1 MYAKLVFRNAK
12 RSVKDYLIYIV
23 TMTICVTLFY
33 SFLSISS
40 RYYQPDIG
48 SEYNF
53 TILSDGMK
61 AAICVITLFL
71 LFLIR
76 FVNHYMLRRKQ
87 KEFAVQSIMGM
98 EQKTIGRLFFAET
111 FMMGILSIAIGIFLG
126 VFCSQFITAMLL
138 TTYGKSY
145 ELSWTLFPDTVLLTI
160 GFFIFSFL
168 IVGIFNTRTIRKTK
182 IIDMLA
188 AEKENDPELKKSRWI
203 AAVVLLFEGFTVW
216 MLLTGVQKIVFYYDG
231 RFAIPAKL
239 MFWGNIL
246 FPAITLLWS
255 GFWLIRKRKTG
266 VSTLLPGLLV
276 CTVLNTVMAASV
288 PALTSRYYL
297 ALGAGAINQYLLF
310 LLIDLLFFIC
320 CVIYLSSSFIVAWKA
335 KAPEHRYKGEN
346 LFFFGQITSK
356 LNTTSKTMTL
366 ICVTLDENGETKQ
379 KWETRT
385 SYQEALKRKAEIES
399 QKSSNSFLPPT
410 NQNIAEFLSDF
421 VSLYGEKRWGVSMYD
436 SQNSLI
442 ANYINTIIGDMKVQD
457 ITTRVVDKYIQTLQ
471 KTPAVNTRTHHAKT
485 EFVTNATIEKII
497 KLLRCAFK
505 QAVRWELVAKN
516 PFDNVVLPKVEYKK
530 RDIWTAD
537 MIRTALDQCTDSKL
551 YVAMNL
557 AFACSLRMGEI
568 LGLTWSNVHISDEE
582 IADDNAY
589 VYIDKELARASKRA
603 IEMLGQKDIYHVF
616 TPLFPNTSTRIILK
630 KPKTDSSI
638 RKVWLPKTLAYILRE
653 WKSAQDELRALLR
666 DEYQDYDLVGALA
679 NGRPCE
685 DRIILKSFEK
695 LREKAGL
702 PKVVFHSLRHS
713 STTYKLKL
721 NHGDL
726 KATQGDTGHAQ
737 IDMITSVYAHI
748 LDEDRKINAQKFE
761 SAFYAN
767 PDLRSVRPPEEPKEP
782 APATLDLEA
791 LVEQLRNSPELANTL
806 AALLASAPSE
816 K

>member
-1 MYAKLVFRNAK
+1 MA
-12 RSVKDYLIYIV
+12 
-23 TMTICVTLFY
+23 
-33 SFLSISS
+33 SI
-40 RYYQPDIG
+40 I
-48 SEYNF
+48 
-53 TILSDGMK
+53 
-61 AAICVITLFL
+61 
-71 LFLIR
+71 
-76 FVNHYMLRRKQ
+76 
-87 KEFAVQSIMGM
+87 
-98 EQKTIGRLFFAET
+98 
-111 FMMGILSIAIGIFLG
+111 
-126 VFCSQFITAMLL
+126 
-138 TTYGKSY
+138 
-145 ELSWTLFPDTVLLTI
+145 
-160 GFFIFSFL
+160 
-168 IVGIFNTRTIRKTK
+168 
-182 IIDMLA
+182 
-188 AEKENDPELKKSRWI
+188 
-203 AAVVLLFEGFTVW
+203 
-216 MLLTGVQKIVFYYDG
+216 
-231 RFAIPAKL
+231 
-239 MFWGNIL
+239 
-246 FPAITLLWS
+246 
-255 GFWLIRKRKTG
+255 KRKKNY
-266 VSTLLPGLLV
+266 S
-276 CTVLNTVMAASV
+276 
-288 PALTSRYYL
+288 
-297 ALGAGAINQYLLF
+297 
-310 LLIDLLFFIC
+310 
-320 CVIYLSSSFIVAWKA
+320 IV
-335 KAPEHRYKGEN
+335 Y
-346 LFFFGQITSK
+346 TY
-356 LNTTSKTMTL
+356 
-366 ICVTLDENGETKQ
+366 VDENGETKQ

-442 ANYINTIIGDMKVQD
+442 ANYINPIIGDMKVQD

-568 LGLTWSNVHISDEE
+568 LGLTWSNVHISDEDIAADNAYVYIDKE
-582 IADDNAY
+582 LARASKRAIEMLGHRDVYYELPPLFANTSTHHAKTAFVTNATVEKIIKLLRCAFKQAVRWELVAKNPFDNVVLPKVEYKKRDIWTADMIRTALDQCTDSKLYVAMNLAFACSLRMGEILGLTWSNVHISDEDIADDNAY
-589 VYIDKELARASKRA
+589 VYIDKELARASKWA

-666 DEYQDYDLVGALA
+666 DEYQDYNLVVALA

-791 LVEQLRNSPELANTL
+791 LVEQLRKSPELANTL
-806 AALLASAPSE
+806 AALLASAPSG

>member
-1 MYAKLVFRNAK
+1 M
-12 RSVKDYLIYIV
+12 
-23 TMTICVTLFY
+23 
-33 SFLSISS
+33 
-40 RYYQPDIG
+40 
-48 SEYNF
+48 
-53 TILSDGMK
+53 
-61 AAICVITLFL
+61 
-71 LFLIR
+71 
-76 FVNHYMLRRKQ
+76 
-87 KEFAVQSIMGM
+87 
-98 EQKTIGRLFFAET
+98 
-111 FMMGILSIAIGIFLG
+111 
-126 VFCSQFITAMLL
+126 
-138 TTYGKSY
+138 
-145 ELSWTLFPDTVLLTI
+145 
-160 GFFIFSFL
+160 
-168 IVGIFNTRTIRKTK
+168 
-182 IIDMLA
+182 
-188 AEKENDPELKKSRWI
+188 
-203 AAVVLLFEGFTVW
+203 
-216 MLLTGVQKIVFYYDG
+216 
-231 RFAIPAKL
+231 
-239 MFWGNIL
+239 
-246 FPAITLLWS
+246 
-255 GFWLIRKRKTG
+255 
-266 VSTLLPGLLV
+266 
-276 CTVLNTVMAASV
+276 
-288 PALTSRYYL
+288 
-297 ALGAGAINQYLLF
+297 
-310 LLIDLLFFIC
+310 
-320 CVIYLSSSFIVAWKA
+320 
-335 KAPEHRYKGEN
+335 
-346 LFFFGQITSK
+346 
-356 LNTTSKTMTL
+356 
-366 ICVTLDENGETKQ
+366 
-379 KWETRT
+379 
-385 SYQEALKRKAEIES
+385 
-399 QKSSNSFLPPT
+399 
-410 NQNIAEFLSDF
+410 
-421 VSLYGEKRWGVSMYD
+421 
-436 SQNSLI
+436 
-442 ANYINTIIGDMKVQD
+442 
-457 ITTRVVDKYIQTLQ
+457 
-471 KTPAVNTRTHHAKT
+471 NTRTHHAKT

-568 LGLTWSNVHISDEE
+568 LGLTWSNVHISDED

-666 DEYQDYDLVGALA
+666 DEYQDYDLVVALA

-748 LDEDRKINAQKFE
+748 LDEDRKVNAQKFE
-761 SAFYAN
+761 DAFYASAN
-767 PDLRSVRPPEEPKEP
+767 PDLRTVRPPAKTRGPKEP
-782 APATLDLEA
+782 ESVSLDLEA
-791 LVEQLRNSPELANTL
+791 LVEQLRKSPELANTL
-806 AALLASAPSE
+806 AALLASGPSG

>member
-1 MYAKLVFRNAK
+1 
-12 RSVKDYLIYIV
+12 
-23 TMTICVTLFY
+23 
-33 SFLSISS
+33 
-40 RYYQPDIG
+40 
-48 SEYNF
+48 
-53 TILSDGMK
+53 MK
-61 AAICVITLFL
+61 NKKVI
-71 LFLIR
+71 
-76 FVNHYMLRRKQ
+76 
-87 KEFAVQSIMGM
+87 
-98 EQKTIGRLFFAET
+98 RLF
-111 FMMGILSIAIGIFLG
+111 
-126 VFCSQFITAMLL
+126 TAML
-138 TTYGKSY
+138 
-145 ELSWTLFPDTVLLTI
+145 
-160 GFFIFSFL
+160 
-168 IVGIFNTRTIRKTK
+168 
-182 IIDMLA
+182 
-188 AEKENDPELKKSRWI
+188 
-203 AAVVLLFEGFTVW
+203 AVVLCMTAFSVTAFAGGGDGDYYTGEPTETTPEPTEEPATGGMEPEGHPLTPEGNATLVDDYYGDKQLITVTTKAGNYFYILIDRANEDKETAVHFLNQVDEADL
-216 MLLTGVQKIVFYYDG
+216 MALLEDG
-231 RFAIPAKL
+231 QTEKTPA
-239 MFWGNIL
+239 
-246 FPAITLLWS
+246 A
-255 GFWLIRKRKTG
+255 
-266 VSTLLPGLLV
+266 
-276 CTVLNTVMAASV
+276 CTCAEKCQ
-288 PALTSRYYL
+288 
-297 ALGAGAINQYLLF
+297 AGAVNTA
-310 LLIDLLFFIC
+310 C
-320 CVIYLSSSFIVAWKA
+320 PVCAVNMSECAG
-335 KAPEHRYKGEN
+335 KAPEVEPEPEPEPEKESGSGGA
-346 LFFFGQITSK
+346 LV
-356 LNTTSKTMTL
+356 L
-366 ICVTLDENGETKQ
+366 ILLLAALGGGGAFAYIKFIKPKQGAKVSADPDDYEFEDEE
-379 KWETRT
+379 
-385 SYQEALKRKAEIES
+385 YQEALKRKAEIES

-442 ANYINTIIGDMKVQD
+442 ANYINPIIGDMKVQD

-568 LGLTWSNVHISDEE
+568 LGLTWSNVHISDED

-666 DEYQDYDLVGALA
+666 DEYQDYNLVVALA

-782 APATLDLEA
+782 APATLDLES
-791 LVEQLRNSPELANTL
+791 LVEQLRKSPELANTL